1 MKPSMDVYCVKCA
14 TIVSREQAEQIFK
27 TGFYKITTP
36 LAICTKCAHG
46 ELEKIHIEIEHV
58 DLNEE
63 IYGDIQ
69 SVL

>member
-1 MKPSMDVYCVKCA
+1 MNPSSYVYCVKCE
-14 TIVSREQAEQIFK
+14 TIVPREQAEQIFK

-46 ELEKIHIEIEHV
+46 VSEKIHIEIEHLSFNDV
-58 DLNEE
+58 
-63 IYGDIQ
+63 IYRDIQ